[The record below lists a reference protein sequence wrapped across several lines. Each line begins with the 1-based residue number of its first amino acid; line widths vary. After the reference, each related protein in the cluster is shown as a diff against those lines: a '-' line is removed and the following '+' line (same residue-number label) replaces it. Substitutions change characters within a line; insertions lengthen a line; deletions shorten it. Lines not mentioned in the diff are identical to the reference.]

1 MNRYSRDPTRLLNHQ
16 PLLAVARAR
25 SVDRSTLETELDVS
39 RATVYRQT
47 SALVD
52 EGLLKRTNRGYRT
65 TGAGTAVLDA
75 AERFERSLAAAD
87 RLKPLLEHLSPS
99 VLTENLH
106 LFADATVMAVD
117 PESPYAIEQ
126 RLESVISDVDERIYG
141 AATSFG
147 SPVTL
152 ARTVDCVEGGV
163 DFEWALPQ
171 AVLERLECQHGE
183 LHETVRAHDNASV
196 YVTEDV
202 VDLSLY
208 DDTLVLTGF
217 DTDRGTLAAV
227 AMTDSSAAVDWACDV
242 FETHRERGERLS

>member
-1 MNRYSRDPTRLLNHQ
+1 MNRYSRDPARLLNHH
-16 PLLAVARAR
+16 PLLAATRNR
-25 SVDRSTLETELDVS
+25 PLDRSALEIELDVS

-47 SALVD
+47 AALVD
-52 EGLLKRTNRGYRT
+52 EGLLERTNRGYRT
-65 TGAGTAVLDA
+65 TGAGAAVLDA
-75 AERFERSLAAAD
+75 ADRFERSLAAAG
-87 RLKPLLEHLSPS
+87 RLKPLLEHLSPPA
-99 VLTENLH
+99 LTENLH

-117 PESPYAIEQ
+117 SESPYAIEQ
-126 RLESVISDVDERIYG
+126 HLESVISDVDERIYG

-152 ARTVDCVEGGV
+152 ARTVDRVEGGV

-171 AVLERLECQHGE
+171 AVLERLERQHGE
-183 LHETVRAHDNASV
+183 LHETVRSHENAAV

-202 VDLSLY
+202 IDLSLY

-227 AMTDSSAAVDWACDV
+227 AMTDSSAAVNWAFDV
-242 FETHRERGERLS
+242 FEAHRERGERLT